1 MENAA
6 ATAESRQ
13 RISVAREKIAQNNYD
28 KALRD
33 LQIAKK
39 VAFANDGDVHVDEHE
54 NLSGDI
60 KHHKET
66 LDLA

>member
-1 MENAA
+1 M
-6 ATAESRQ
+6 
-13 RISVAREKIAQNNYD
+13 AREKIAQNNYD